1 MALTDYLV
9 GEVSEDFVDGHL
21 TRREALRRLV
31 LLGLSVSSAS
41 AVLAACGSGEDV
53 ATPSDS
59 ASASGTPA
67 GSAPAD
73 SASPSGTATAGPDAA
88 AAETIRFPGPGAE
101 LQGAFAAPAD
111 PRAALLVIHENR
123 GRTPHFDD
131 LVGRFAGRGYTTLS
145 VDLLSRQGGTA
156 AIADPAAVPAA
167 LSSAPLDQLLGD
179 LRAGI
184 DELARRAPGLKVG
197 AVGFC
202 FGGGMA
208 WNLLNVGETRLA
220 AVAPFYGPAP
230 ETPDFSGAQAAVLG
244 VYAEL
249 DTRVNASRER
259 AEAALKAA
267 GLTYEIRTFAADHA
281 FFNDTS
287 PRYNEAAAREADE
300 ALRGWFDRYLA

>member
-9 GEVSEDFVDGHL
+9 GEVSEDFADGHL

-41 AVLAACGSGEDV
+41 ALLAACGGGED
-53 ATPSDS
+53 
-59 ASASGTPA
+59 ASSGGDAPAS
-67 GSAPAD
+67 SAPAS
-73 SASPSGTATAGPDAA
+73 SAPASSAPSAEPSAA
-88 AAETIRFPGPGAE
+88 AAETVRFPGPGGE

-111 PRAALLVIHENR
+111 PSAALLVIHENR

-131 LVGRFAGRGYTTLS
+131 LVRRFADEGYAALS

-156 AIADPAAVPAA
+156 AVADPAVVPAA
-167 LSSAPLDQLLGD
+167 LSEAPLDELLGD

-184 DELARRAPGLKVG
+184 DELVRRAPGRKVG

-208 WNLLNVGETRLA
+208 WNLLDAGEARLA

-230 ETPDFSGAQAAVLG
+230 EAPDFRGARAAVLA
-244 VYAEL
+244 VYAER
-249 DTRVNASRER
+249 DDRVNASRER
-259 AEAALKAA
+259 AEAALRAA

-281 FFNDTS
+281 FFNDTG
-287 PRYNEAAAREADE
+287 PRYDEAAAREARA
-300 ALRGWFDRYLA
+300 ALLGWFDRYLN